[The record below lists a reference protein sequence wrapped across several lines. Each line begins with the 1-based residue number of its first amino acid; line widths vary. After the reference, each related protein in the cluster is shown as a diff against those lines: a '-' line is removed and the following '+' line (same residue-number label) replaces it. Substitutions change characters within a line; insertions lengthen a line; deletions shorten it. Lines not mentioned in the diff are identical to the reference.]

1 MDWKGFLT
9 DDWGSLLLFWR
20 REIGMDKPF
29 QNKEGYEVEFL
40 LFYDDLKEEAQKRL
54 CETFET
60 TPEKENW
67 GMVPLITLKRV
78 IEK

>member
-1 MDWKGFLT
+1 MT
-9 DDWGSLLLFWR
+9 RLFQ
-20 REIGMDKPF
+20 DK
-29 QNKEGYEVEFL
+29 QGYEVEFL

-60 TPEKENW
+60 TPENENW
-67 GMVPLITLKRV
+67 GIVPVITLMKV